1 VSVAL
6 PVDQRLKAPASG
18 AGARVTVAMVWRDT
32 LVAFSAHSAS
42 ILAGALCGFAMP
54 SILAAILGALMTL
67 EMFARTSTILVS
79 YGPHRIVP
87 LIFQGVVGLLVGSLA
102 RGVISWRVLRPDGKD
117 FGMRGILRAALPHWL
132 PLLLIMVITGA
143 LLFVGNLGLNALL
156 VELRIDLA
164 DVGQLSATADGMAR
178 AIILRA
184 LGNLIPDSGAP
195 FSELLSYIRIETSR
209 IATTL
214 VYAGGLSYYYVQNV
228 EELPLV
234 WVFGGGGLIL
244 LFVVDALQR
253 FVVAA
258 VVLAPGAPGAPG
270 LGGRPQIGGAISLA
284 ARNIGL
290 VLAHTWLVRLAI
302 FALSTIFIAAP
313 MVLTQSILVPLL
325 IRSTGTAW
333 PYLIANVVLAISI
346 ALVSMVLLAF
356 SIVYDACLYRRLL
369 NQTMR

>member
-1 VSVAL
+1 
-6 PVDQRLKAPASG
+6 
-18 AGARVTVAMVWRDT
+18 MVWRDT

-209 IATTL
+209 NRDTGGAGLGLPVVRTVARAHGGDAQL
-214 VYAGGLSYYYVQNV
+214 MNRPEGGLRARVV
-228 EELPLV
+228 LPL
-234 WVFGGGGLIL
+234 G
-244 LFVVDALQR
+244 
-253 FVVAA
+253 
-258 VVLAPGAPGAPG
+258 
-270 LGGRPQIGGAISLA
+270 A
-284 ARNIGL
+284 ARQNS
-290 VLAHTWLVRLAI
+290 R
-302 FALSTIFIAAP
+302 
-313 MVLTQSILVPLL
+313 
-325 IRSTGTAW
+325 
-333 PYLIANVVLAISI
+333 
-346 ALVSMVLLAF
+346 
-356 SIVYDACLYRRLL
+356 D
-369 NQTMR
+369 